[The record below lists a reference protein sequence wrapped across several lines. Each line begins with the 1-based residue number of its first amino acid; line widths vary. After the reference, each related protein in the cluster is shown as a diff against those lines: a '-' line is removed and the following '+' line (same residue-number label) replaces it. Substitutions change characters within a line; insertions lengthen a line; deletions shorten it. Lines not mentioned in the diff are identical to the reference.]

1 MLTGKGNMFNVVFK
15 YINRDILIFFY
26 LISNTVNIDRY
37 KSHELRFF
45 GIFSHF

>member
-15 YINRDILIFFY
+15 CINSDILIFFY
-26 LISNTVNIDRY
+26 LIPNTVNINRY
-37 KSHELRFF
+37 KPHEVRFF